1 MHWTREL
8 LKLHD
13 AWMLRALIKHLVC
26 EEGGG
31 ERQTNQ
37 QPNPQMKYKTG
48 ETEFKA
54 NFILGQISSS
64 AQGWRNICSSIFRG
78 CWDLASCNTTQGCFK
93 LLPWYK
99 GICGDLKAYGIIR
112 IQNIP
117 QFQRDSVFLW
127 HATASL
133 YLRAGLVCICLLR
146 IGAGVAAQCLGTA
159 IRTTWCGKAWHR
171 IAWYQHGW
179 WPGTAAGSAPS
190 PQRLPEGANGEH
202 LMVNLQETWC

>member
-1 MHWTREL
+1 
-8 LKLHD
+8 
-13 AWMLRALIKHLVC
+13 
-26 EEGGG
+26 
-31 ERQTNQ
+31 
-37 QPNPQMKYKTG
+37 MKYKTG

-54 NFILGQISSS
+54 NFIPGQISSS

-99 GICGDLKAYGIIR
+99 GICGDLKAYGIIW

-146 IGAGVAAQCLGTA
+146 IGAGVAAQRLGTA
-159 IRTTWCGKAWHR
+159 IRTTWRGKARHR

-179 WPGTAAGSAPS
+179 WPGTVAGSAPS
-190 PQRLPEGANGEH
+190 PQRLPEGANGERTPNCQFTGN
-202 LMVNLQETWC
+202 MVLTEERQKGIFSLADVYRVYREYVHAQVS